1 MNLSIINVE
10 NFDNIV
16 LAYQVDINTY
26 WHNWSEPLG

>member
-26 WHNWSEPLG
+26 WHN